1 MEKQVNRPKIKKG
14 NILVYLVL
22 ILGSVLMIFP
32 FIWMI
37 STSFKTVPETTL
49 IPPTLLPAS
58 FSNTAAYEQVTKS
71 LPFFNLYFNT
81 IMMIVI
87 RVICAVVFSSMAAYA
102 FAKVNF
108 PLKNLFFM
116 IVLSQLMFP
125 AQVFILPQYEM
136 ISALGKTDSLFGTFF
151 LRQTYM
157 GIPDDLLEAARIDG
171 CGHFRSFISIAF
183 PLTKTAM
190 AALAVFTA
198 LFAYGDLMWP
208 LIVNTKLDKL
218 TLSSGL
224 STLRGQFSVNYP
236 NLMAGSVL
244 AMIPMIIIY
253 IIFQRQFIEGI
264 ALTGTKA

>member
-116 IVLSQLMFP
+116 IVLSQLVFP
-125 AQVFILPQYEM
+125 ALV
-136 ISALGKTDSLFGTFF
+136 SAFGTFF

>member
-1 MEKQVNRPKIKKG
+1 
-14 NILVYLVL
+14 
-22 ILGSVLMIFP
+22 
-32 FIWMI
+32 
-37 STSFKTVPETTL
+37 
-49 IPPTLLPAS
+49 
-58 FSNTAAYEQVTKS
+58 
-71 LPFFNLYFNT
+71 
-81 IMMIVI
+81 
-87 RVICAVVFSSMAAYA
+87 MAAYA

-116 IVLSQLMFP
+116 LVLSQLMFP
-125 AQVFILPQYEM
+125 AQVFILPQYEL
-136 ISALGKTDSLFGTFF
+136 ISAMRQTDTIFALVFPALVSAFGTFF

-157 GIPDDLLEAARIDG
+157 GIPDDLLDASRIDG
-171 CGHFRSFISIAF
+171 CNHFGSFVRIAF

-253 IIFQRQFIEGI
+253 IIFQKQFIEGI

>member
-1 MEKQVNRPKIKKG
+1 
-14 NILVYLVL
+14 
-22 ILGSVLMIFP
+22 MIFP

-136 ISALGKTDSLFGTFF
+136 ISALGKTDSLFALVFPALVSAFGTFF

-157 GIPDDLLEAARIDG
+157 GIPDDLLKPQELTGVDILEA
-171 CGHFRSFISIAF
+171 
-183 PLTKTAM
+183 L
-190 AALAVFTA
+190 
-198 LFAYGDLMWP
+198 
-208 LIVNTKLDKL
+208 
-218 TLSSGL
+218 
-224 STLRGQFSVNYP
+224 
-236 NLMAGSVL
+236 SVL
-244 AMIPMIIIY
+244 LS
-253 IIFQRQFIEGI
+253 R
-264 ALTGTKA
+264 

>member
-58 FSNTAAYEQVTKS
+58 FSNTAAYEQVT
-71 LPFFNLYFNT
+71 
-81 IMMIVI
+81 
-87 RVICAVVFSSMAAYA
+87 

-136 ISALGKTDSLFGTFF
+136 ISALGKTDSLFALVFPALVSAFGTFF

>member
-125 AQVFILPQYEM
+125 ALV
-136 ISALGKTDSLFGTFF
+136 SAFGTFF